1 MVLQD
6 TVSVFKIL
14 EGTIIND
21 NQRQMVLTLAS
32 DLSLK
37 SMKGAQKQEEEKL
50 FWRKILNEHFE

>member
-14 EGTIIND
+14 EGTMIND
-21 NQRQMVLTLAS
+21 NQLQMVLTLAS

>member
-14 EGTIIND
+14 EGTMIND

-37 SMKGAQKQEEEKL
+37 SMKGAQKQEEEEL